1 MKRFSFSLPLVAL
14 LMSGCATSPPREV
27 PDVGFDI
34 PASWTTAATN
44 GEVEDGWIFSFN
56 DPRLRD
62 LVMEAIR
69 YNPDLEA
76 AEARLRQAYA
86 VARGEGAPAWPSLSY
101 GLDAGRRQTV
111 SRVRGGGPTTFENF
125 LRSRS
130 SSAGLSFDIIWELD
144 VWGRIRSAQAG
155 ALADAD
161 AAADAYQDAQFSLA
175 AQTAKSWFSTAE
187 AYLQYQLA
195 LETERS
201 FRDTASLTEGRYQR
215 GLVSAADVH
224 LTRASAASASANV
237 QATKQTFHANVRAL
251 EILLGRYPSTEL
263 DVLMELP
270 PVPAPI
276 PAGIPSDILRRR
288 PDLRSA
294 ERDLA
299 GALQRTEAARADFFP
314 RISLT
319 ASGGTSSDALHDIID
334 PRHIVWNILL
344 NLTGPLLDGAQRAAT
359 LDLRKA
365 QVVEASANF
374 KRAAL
379 DAFAEVENFLDA
391 ETLLA
396 AREEAAEEAA
406 NQAEKAYRRTE
417 AEYTR
422 GLTDI
427 TAVLQAQR
435 DYLNNRREFLTVKRS
450 RLTNRVDLHLA
461 LGGNFRNLNSGNRSA
476 ATALPTTLPG
486 GLDDNE

>member
-1 MKRFSFSLPLVAL
+1 MRHVFCSLIAAL
-14 LMSGCATSPPREV
+14 LLGSCATSPPRGV
-27 PDVGFDI
+27 PNVGFEI
-34 PASWTTAATN
+34 PATWTTTSTE

-62 LVMEAIR
+62 LVIEAIQH
-69 YNPDLEA
+69 NPDIEA

-86 VARGEGAPAWPSLSY
+86 IASQQGAPAWPGVNY
-101 GLDAGRRQTV
+101 GFDASRRQTV
-111 SRVRGGGPTTFENF
+111 NRVKGGGPTTFGNYI
-125 LRSRS
+125 RDQS
-130 SSAGLSFDIIWELD
+130 SSMGLSFDVSWELD
-144 VWGRIRSAQAG
+144 LWGRIRSAQAG

-161 AAADAYQDAQFSLA
+161 AAADALQDARFSLA
-175 AQTAKSWFSTAE
+175 AQTASSWFITAE

-237 QATKQTFHANVRAL
+237 QATLQTFNANVRAL
-251 EILLGRYPSTEL
+251 EILLGRYPSAEL
-263 DVLMELP
+263 DILMDLP
-270 PVPAPI
+270 PVPAPV
-276 PAGIPSDILRRR
+276 PSGIPSDILRRR
-288 PDLRSA
+288 PDLRAA

-299 GALQRTEAARADFFP
+299 AALQRTESARADFFP
-314 RISLT
+314 RLSLT
-319 ASGGTSSDALHDIID
+319 ASGGTSSDALRDVIN
-334 PRHIVWNILL
+334 PRNIVWNLLL
-344 NLTGPLLDGAQRAAT
+344 NLTGPILDGAQRSAT
-359 LDLRKA
+359 LNLRKA

-379 DAFAEVENFLDA
+379 TAFAEVENFLDA
-391 ETLLA
+391 EALLA
-396 AREEAAEEAA
+396 AREKSAEEAA
-406 NQAEKAYRRTE
+406 DQAEKAFRRTE

-435 DYLNNRREFLTVKRS
+435 DYLNNRREFLTVKRT
-450 RLTNRVDLHLA
+450 RLSNRVDLHLA
-461 LGGNFRNLNSGNRSA
+461 LGGNFFTVNSGNADITSS
-476 ATALPTTLPG
+476 TSTDESP
-486 GLDDNE
+486 DNG

>member
-1 MKRFSFSLPLVAL
+1 MRHSSYTLLLSLL
-14 LMSGCATSPPREV
+14 LLGSCATSPPRGIPE
-27 PDVGFDI
+27 VGFEI
-34 PASWTTAATN
+34 PASWTTASTG

-56 DPRLRD
+56 DPRLKD
-62 LVMEAIR
+62 LVQEALQ
-69 YNPDLEA
+69 YNPDIEA

-86 VARGEGAPAWPSLSY
+86 VARQQGAPAWPSLGY
-101 GLDAGRRQTV
+101 GLDASRRQTV
-111 SRVRGGGPTTFENF
+111 SRVRGGGPTTFDNF
-125 LRSRS
+125 IRNTS
-130 SSAGLSFDIIWELD
+130 SSVGLSFDISWELD
-144 VWGRIRSAQAG
+144 LWGRIRSAQAG

-161 AAADAYQDAQFSLA
+161 AASDAFQDAQLSLA
-175 AQTAKSWFSTAE
+175 AQTANVWFSTAE

-224 LTRASAASASANV
+224 LTRASAASASASV
-237 QATKQTFHANVRAL
+237 QSTRQTFNASVRAL
-251 EILLGRYPSTEL
+251 EILLGRYPSAEL
-263 DVLMELP
+263 DVLMDLP

-276 PAGIPSDILRRR
+276 PAGMPSDILRRR
-288 PDLRSA
+288 PDLRAA

-299 GALQRTEAARADFFP
+299 AALQRTESARADFFP

-319 ASGGTSSDALHDIID
+319 TSGGTSSDALHDLID
-334 PRHIVWNILL
+334 PRHIVWNVLL
-344 NLTGPLLDGAQRAAT
+344 NLTGPILDGAQRSAT
-359 LDLRKA
+359 LSLRKA

-379 DAFAEVENFLDA
+379 NAFAEVENFLDA

-396 AREEAAEEAA
+396 AREKASEEAA
-406 NQAEKAYRRTE
+406 DQAEKAFRRTE

-435 DYLNNRREFLTVKRS
+435 DYLNNRREFLTVKRT

-461 LGGNFRNLNSGNRSA
+461 LGGNFFTINSGNA
-476 ATALPTTLPG
+476 DTTSSTTT
-486 GLDDNE
+486 DESTENE